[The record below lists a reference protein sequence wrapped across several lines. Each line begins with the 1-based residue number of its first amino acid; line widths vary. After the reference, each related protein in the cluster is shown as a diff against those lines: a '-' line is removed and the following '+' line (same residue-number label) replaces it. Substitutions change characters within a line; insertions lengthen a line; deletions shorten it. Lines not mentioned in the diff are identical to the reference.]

1 MYEISE
7 NLFKI
12 QEKVDKIFRKILAK
26 TVTKNGAKSLQK
38 KWLQMFAEARA
49 KKMAKLIKK
58 DQQFLAYFERKFIL
72 YYLRSRASKQTDPYC
87 KINPK

>member
-49 KKMAKLIKK
+49 KKMAKFIKK
-58 DQQFLAYFERKFIL
+58 INNFSLILNVNLFFIT
-72 YYLRSRASKQTDPYC
+72 SDPAQVN
-87 KINPK
+87 KLIRTAK

>member
-38 KWLQMFAEARA
+38 KNGCKCLQKRA
-49 KKMAKLIKK
+49 QKKMAKLIKK
-58 DQQFLAYFERKFIL
+58 INNFSLILNVNLFFIT
-72 YYLRSRASKQTDPYC
+72 SDPAQVN
-87 KINPK
+87 KLIRTAK

>member
-38 KWLQMFAEARA
+38 KMVANVCRSAR
-49 KKMAKLIKK
+49 KKNG
-58 DQQFLAYFERKFIL
+58 
-72 YYLRSRASKQTDPYC
+72 
-87 KINPK
+87 KID

>member
-49 KKMAKLIKK
+49 KKNG
-58 DQQFLAYFERKFIL
+58 
-72 YYLRSRASKQTDPYC
+72 
-87 KINPK
+87 KID

>member
-38 KWLQMFAEARA
+38 TGCKCLQKRAQKKWQ
-49 KKMAKLIKK
+49 
-58 DQQFLAYFERKFIL
+58 
-72 YYLRSRASKQTDPYC
+72 
-87 KINPK
+87 N

>member
-38 KWLQMFAEARA
+38 KWLQMVAEVCAKAR
-49 KKMAKLIKK
+49 KKLARSKK
-58 DQQFLAYFERKFIL
+58 GF
-72 YYLRSRASKQTDPYC
+72 TPV
-87 KINPK
+87 